1 MNDLRKNVLYVMDE
15 LDKLSSENVDYGT
28 FELALVLFLRSD
40 KFEVQDKSHVTDEM
54 LKNIDKLVS
63 HADSL
68 MSDDLKDA
76 VDEEL
81 MLF

>member
-1 MNDLRKNVLYVMDE
+1 MNDLIRERVLQIMDE
-15 LDKLSSENVDYGT
+15 LERLSEHDYNT

-40 KFEVQDKSHVTDEM
+40 KFEVEDKTHITDEM
-54 LKNIDKLVS
+54 LKNLDKMVS